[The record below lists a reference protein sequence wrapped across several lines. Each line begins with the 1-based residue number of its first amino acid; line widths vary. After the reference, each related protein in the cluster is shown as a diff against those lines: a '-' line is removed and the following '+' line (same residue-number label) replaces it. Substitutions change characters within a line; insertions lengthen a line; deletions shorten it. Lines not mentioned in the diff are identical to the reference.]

1 MWRINQLDLHWAV
14 LLTATALLHAQPH
27 VSQRIA
33 SPVRRHVSNAGT
45 DHGAGTSWQTVEVTS
60 SGGAW
65 NLPTSGRDDLK
76 LVQRADSLTEPA
88 LTDDIDLQP
97 FGNDWVDTAFNNG
110 SIFCSAY
117 CAYNMNRELPEHWK
131 GACCQ
136 QAFGPANESV
146 GCHETRSFPVKCRCA
161 RALRP
166 FRKSTG
172 ELVGTN
178 NSLDLVDPRYVC
190 REYMDS
196 RMYEKDSGRC
206 TAHCAYNLNKELP
219 KHWRGA
225 CCERSFNGTN
235 DVSCQELKQT
245 GAGPVQCRCKRD
257 DDHPFLHPW
266 DAASRTDR
274 RYSCRNI
281 RHHDMNL
288 SIVTPDRSTVWTK
301 GNTGGVMCSA
311 YCAYNFNTE
320 LPVTWKG
327 ACCQDAVDQHGNP
340 FPCSATSAT
349 AISCKCIQAEMPFLS
364 QGVDGTVNDDTRYE
378 CKFREVTPVDTN
390 QTQEWSRGRWIA
402 QELTNSTA
410 NASWQWRE
418 GEWIGGYWQN
428 ARFKVP
434 PQVRAVQ
441 HKVDV
446 ASPEIVNTSG
456 NNGGVYC
463 GAYCAYN
470 WNREL
475 PMHWR
480 GACCSAAHSAT
491 GQAWSCRRHSEA
503 GLTCTCQRRD
513 SYPFLSI
520 AYPKSAD
527 DKHKWNICPGA
538 APIAYSEGS
547 PTAHATKG
555 NPPAA
560 PVATAAKA
568 TSSVAMAANATLVR
582 TSRNNGGVFCAA
594 YCAYNVNSELPQS
607 WKGACCSEAFDH
619 SGKSFSCVAHSQWNL
634 SCVCQQNDRNPWLNS
649 SNPFLFRDTRHVC
662 GELGIA
668 DVSPPVAVTVRDV
681 ASGTSTRTEAV
692 APLGTAPGP
701 LTVLNRLHPSV
712 KVSKNR
718 GGIACAAYCGY
729 NWNSELPPSWS
740 GACCLE
746 AWDHTGNPLP
756 CHAHD
761 NNNITCSCAQ
771 FDEAPFLSPAVDGE
785 SNDDVRY
792 VCPTSMH
799 PAKAKALLPGAA
811 R

>member
-1 MWRINQLDLHWAV
+1 MWRIDRPGFSLTLV
-14 LLTATALLHAQPH
+14 LTVV
-27 VSQRIA
+27 VSISAESFSSGSHRVA
-33 SPVRRHVSNAGT
+33 SPVRRHVNPGGADESTGSNLER
-45 DHGAGTSWQTVEVTS
+45 VEVTA
-60 SGGAW
+60 SGGV
-65 NLPTSGRDDLK
+65 K
-76 LVQRADSLTEPA
+76 LVEKIDEDGLTEPSMS
-88 LTDDIDLQP
+88 DVDSEP
-97 FGNDWVDTAFNNG
+97 FGKDWLDTKFNNG
-110 SIFCSAY
+110 STFCSAY

-136 QAFGPANESV
+136 QAFGPANESI
-146 GCHETRSFPVKCRCA
+146 GCRETRSFPVRCRCA

-172 ELVGTN
+172 ELVGAN

-206 TAHCAYNLNKELP
+206 TAHCAYNLNRELP
-219 KHWRGA
+219 EHWQGA
-225 CCERSFNGTN
+225 CCERSFNGTH
-235 DVSCQELKQT
+235 DVSCQEMKLP

-266 DAASRTDR
+266 DASSLTDR

-281 RHHDMNL
+281 RHHDKNL
-288 SIVTPDRSTVWTK
+288 SLVTPDRSTVWTR

-311 YCAYNFNTE
+311 YCAYNFNDE

-327 ACCQDAVDQHGNP
+327 ACCQDAVDQHGNA
-340 FPCSATSAT
+340 FPCSATST
-349 AISCKCIQAEMPFLS
+349 GSISCKCLQAEMPFLAH
-364 QGVDGTVNDDTRYE
+364 GIDGLANDDTRYE

-402 QELTNSTA
+402 QELANSTG
-410 NASWQWRE
+410 NVSWQWRE
-418 GEWIGGYWQN
+418 GEWIGGYWKN

-434 PQVRAVQ
+434 PQAKAVE
-441 HKVDV
+441 HKADI
-446 ASPEIVNTSG
+446 ASPEVVNTTG

-470 WNREL
+470 WNKEL

-480 GACCSAAHSAT
+480 GACCGAAYASD
-491 GQAWSCRRHSEA
+491 GQAWSCRRHSQA

-513 SYPFLSI
+513 GYPFLSI
-520 AYPKSAD
+520 THPKSAD
-527 DKHKWNICPGA
+527 DDHKWNICPGS

-547 PTAHATKG
+547 PTAKAA
-555 NPPAA
+555 PPA
-560 PVATAAKA
+560 PKNVSSNATT
-568 TSSVAMAANATLVR
+568 TSTNASVVNSSAQGSGTGNTLVR

-594 YCAYNVNSELPQS
+594 YCAYNVNSELPQD
-607 WKGACCSEAFDH
+607 WKGACCKEAFDH
-619 SGKSFSCVAHSQWNL
+619 KGQSFSCVAHSQWNL
-634 SCVCQQNDRNPWLNS
+634 SCTCQRNDRNPWLNN

-662 GELGIA
+662 GDLQIA
-668 DVSPPVAVTVRDV
+668 DVAPPVAVTVRDV
-681 ASGTSTRTEAV
+681 ASGTSVRTEAT
-692 APLGTAPGP
+692 APLGSAPSP

-729 NWNSELPPSWS
+729 NWNSELPQSWL

-746 AWDHTGNPLP
+746 AWDSIGNPVP

-799 PAKAKALLPGAA
+799 PVKAKALLPEAT